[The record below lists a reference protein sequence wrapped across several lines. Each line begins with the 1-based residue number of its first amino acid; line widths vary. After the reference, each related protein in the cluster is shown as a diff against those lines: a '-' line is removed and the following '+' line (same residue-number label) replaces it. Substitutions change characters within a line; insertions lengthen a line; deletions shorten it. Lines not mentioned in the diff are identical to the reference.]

1 MLREGMLGLGQ
12 HRGDAS
18 PVQGKTRRRIS
29 GWAALR
35 FTFSCALVT
44 AIFVFAL
51 PKVAALSGVFA
62 TMRAMTWLEL
72 TAIGGAAAG
81 NLVMYWVVMMIVLP
95 GLRMRQAIVANMT
108 GGAISN
114 TVPGGGAVAVGMTYA
129 MLSSWGFTR
138 SQIGLSVVLTGLWN
152 TFVKLGLPV
161 IALALL
167 ALKGGVGPG
176 LLASALVGV
185 AVLVLAVTAY
195 GLTLRS
201 RRFARWAGDM
211 LGHAATAA
219 RRLVRKPPV
228 RAWGDAAVRVRH
240 ETIELVRT
248 RWFSLTGASVISH
261 MALYVVLLLS
271 LRFAGVSE
279 AQVGWIEV
287 LGAFAFIRL
296 LTALPI
302 TPGGLGVVELGLT
315 TALVVAGGDRGAVVA
330 AVLLYRAVTW
340 LPTVP
345 AGIAS
350 YIAWRRRRQTAPAD
364 VLQPALQSAQ

>member
-1 MLREGMLGLGQ
+1 MTAR
-12 HRGDAS
+12 S
-18 PVQGKTRRRIS
+18 IS
-29 GWAALR
+29 WWSVGR
-35 FTFSCALVT
+35 FVLSSALVT

-51 PKVAALSGVFA
+51 PKVAALSGVL
-62 TMRAMTWLEL
+62 TTLRAMSWIEL
-72 TAIGGAAAG
+72 ATIAAAAAG
-81 NLVMYWVVMMIVLP
+81 NLVMYWVVMMILLP

-108 GGAISN
+108 GGAIAN

-138 SQIGLSVVLTGLWN
+138 SQIGLSVVLSGLWN

-167 ALKGGVGPG
+167 AMQGGVAPG
-176 LLASALVGV
+176 LLASTLVGV
-185 AVLVLAVTAY
+185 AVLVVTVAGY
-195 GLTLRS
+195 GLMLRS
-201 RRFARWAGDM
+201 RRFARWAGEL
-211 LGHAATAA
+211 LGRGATAL

-228 RAWGDAAVRVRH
+228 KAWGEAAVRLRH
-240 ETIELVRT
+240 ETLDLVRT

-261 MALYVVLLLS
+261 LALYLVLLLS
-271 LRFAGVSE
+271 LRFVGVPE
-279 AQVGWIEV
+279 VDVTWIEV

-302 TPGGLGVVELGLT
+302 TPGGLGVVELGLSA
-315 TALVVAGGDRGAVVA
+315 ALVVAGGDRGAVVA

-350 YIAWRRRRQTAPAD
+350 YVAWRRRRGSPATAGEV
-364 VLQPALQSAQ
+364 VLQPAS